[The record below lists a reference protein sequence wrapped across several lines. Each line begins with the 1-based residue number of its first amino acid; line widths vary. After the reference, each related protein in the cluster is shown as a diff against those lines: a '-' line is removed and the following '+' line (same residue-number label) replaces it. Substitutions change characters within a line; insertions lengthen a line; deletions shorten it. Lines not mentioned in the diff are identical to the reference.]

1 MKIFLISL
9 GMLLIVFGIIKLVAA
24 LIARKKGR
32 K

>member
-9 GMLLIVFGIIKLVAA
+9 GTLLIVFGIIKLVMA
-24 LIARKKGR
+24 LIERRKGK